1 MHKSRLAALVIDSQ
15 VDDINLAANFWGKA
29 LGYKTIKS
37 DEEWAEKY
45 VHLEVKDNDLRVLV
59 QKVEHPSR
67 VHLDI
72 ETENIKAEVK
82 RLEGLGATIVKI
94 MERWTVMEAP
104 TGHRFCVVNPQRP
117 DFYDAEDVNV
127 WES

>member
-1 MHKSRLAALVIDSQ
+1 MHKSRLAGLVIDSQ
-15 VDDINLAANFWGKA
+15 VDDIGPAADFWSAA
-29 LGYKTIKS
+29 LGYAPEKS
-37 DEEWAEKY
+37 DAEWASKY
-45 VHLEVKDNDLRVLV
+45 VHLRVPDDDVRVLV

-72 ETENIKAEVK
+72 ETDNIEAEVN
-82 RLEGLGATIVKI
+82 RLQALGAKIVQL

-117 DFYDAEDVNV
+117 NFHEAKDVNV
-127 WES
+127 WT

>member
-1 MHKSRLAALVIDSQ
+1 MHKSRLAGLVIDSQ
-15 VDDINLAANFWGKA
+15 VDDINPAANFWGKA
-29 LGYKTIKS
+29 LGYKTIES

-45 VHLEVKDNDLRVLV
+45 VHLDVKETDIKLLV

-72 ETENIKAEVK
+72 ETDNIAAGVK
-82 RLEGLGATIVKI
+82 RLEALGATIVKI

-104 TGHRFCVVNPQRP
+104 SGHRFCVVNPQRP
-117 DFYDAEDVNV
+117 DFHDATDVNV
-127 WES
+127 WK